1 MIAVPETLG
10 DSGACRPVLPSR
22 VSFLLFSCARRS
34 LTRCGCAAWGMYFVL
49 LMAVFVVLFALAVQ
63 LFVVGAL

>member
-10 DSGACRPVLPSR
+10 DSGACRPSPAR
-22 VSFLLFSCARRS
+22 VSFLLLFSCARRS